1 VQIVVLAGGRG
12 TRLLPL
18 TKDTPKSLIPIL
30 GKPFI
35 EYQLELFKS
44 HGIDDVVLCVGYLA
58 DKIIKHLGDGERFGL
73 TIRYSVEKEPLG
85 TAGALKEAEELLE
98 EQFLLTY
105 GDSYLQVDYTDV
117 LEYLKARDRLGVMV
131 VYKNFDRFDRS
142 NVVVEQ
148 GLVKTYDKNRKEP
161 GMIYIDYGLL
171 ALRKE
176 SLSIIPRETV
186 MDLQCFYKALINTR
200 QLLAYEATKRFFE
213 IGSPAGLSDF
223 EDFAS
228 HALLEVI

>member
-1 VQIVVLAGGRG
+1 MQIVVLAGGRG

-18 TKDTPKSLIPIL
+18 TKDTPKVLIPIL

-58 DKIIKHLGDGERFGL
+58 DKIMKHLADGRRFGL
-73 TIRYSVEKEPLG
+73 TIRYSVEKDLLG
-85 TAGALKEAEELLE
+85 TAGALKKAEDLLDE
-98 EQFLLTY
+98 EFLLTY
-105 GDSYLQVDYTDV
+105 GDSYLQVDYADV
-117 LEYLKARDRLGVMV
+117 LKYLKTRDRLGVMV
-131 VYKNFDRFDRS
+131 VYKNFDRFNRS

-148 GLVKTYDKNRKEP
+148 GFVKAYDKSKKEP
-161 GMIYIDYGLL
+161 GMVYIDYGLS

-176 SLSIIPRETV
+176 ALSIIPGETV
-186 MDLQCFYKALINTR
+186 MDLECFYKALINTR

>member
-1 VQIVVLAGGRG
+1 MQIVVLAGGRG
-12 TRLLPL
+12 TRLFPL

-44 HGIDDVVLCVGYLA
+44 YGIDDVVLCVGYLA
-58 DKIIKHLGDGERFGL
+58 DKIMKHLGDGGHFGL
-73 TIRYSVEKEPLG
+73 RIRYSVEKEPLG
-85 TAGALKEAEELLE
+85 TAGALKRAQDLLDEE
-98 EQFLLTY
+98 FLLTY
-105 GDSYLQVDYTDV
+105 GDSYLQVDYADV
-117 LEYLKARDRLGVMV
+117 LKYLKARDRLGVMV

-148 GLVKTYDKNRKEP
+148 GFVKAYDKSRKEP
-161 GMIYIDYGLL
+161 GMVYIDYGLS

-176 SLSIIPRETV
+176 ALSIIPRDTV
-186 MDLQCFYKALINTR
+186 MDLECFYEALINTR